1 MTKYRVTWLFN
12 DGKNLQKTYEADL
25 IAPTQ
30 NGGVAFIIKNN
41 VQTINL
47 SPTGQQEES
56 LGEMIAN
63 VVGFNIIEKV

>member
-1 MTKYRVTWLFN
+1 M
-12 DGKNLQKTYEADL
+12 